1 MKSSLPRALT
11 RLLAL
16 SLMLACAACAGG
28 PRTTTIL
35 AALDCGSLIGAELRR
50 DVAGADLPI
59 DGTVGSWV
67 AFGDAQT
74 GRLDQANGNTRAV
87 VQTVDACDRQ
97 QAAVREALQPEP
109 WYRRLFGGG

>member
-1 MKSSLPRALT
+1 MTSSLRRALT
-11 RLLAL
+11 PMLAL

-50 DVAGADLPI
+50 DVAGADLPV
-59 DGTVGSWV
+59 DGTVGAWV

-87 VQTVDACDRQ
+87 VQTVEACDRQ
-97 QAAVREALQPEP
+97 QAAVRKALEPESF
-109 WYRRLFGGG
+109 WSRLWPG